1 MKNVTL
7 FVPASDSVVSQL
19 KTNLKNALS
28 SVFSFEPKSNQK
40 LEEVLFRT
48 IGFPNGRQQWE
59 GAENERDIHLIDLI
73 RDEDDGRVL
82 SHLTNHADPV
92 VRALASGLSK
102 DIKKN
107 LIIMYS
113 LADFNCI
120 NHSDVLTEED
130 KIECLRYI
138 DSCYDANLGITND
151 TFAYTVIEHIE
162 RFKEF
167 VSEEFGIFGFSANS
181 IPHWVSTQGL
191 EADLHC
197 GEEEHE
203 DEDEDEDENGIT
215 WFNHANTEKDFKN
228 AIKGYWRT
236 RDSEK

>member
-28 SVFSFEPKSNQK
+28 GVFSFKPKSNQK

-59 GAENERDIHLIDLI
+59 GAENERDIHLFDLI
-73 RDEDDGRVL
+73 RDAADGRVL
-82 SHLTNHADPV
+82 SHLINHADPV

-102 DIKKN
+102 DIKKS

-113 LADFNCI
+113 LEDFNGI

-138 DSCYDANLGITND
+138 DSCYDANLGITNE
-151 TFAYTVIEHIE
+151 TFEYTVIERIE
-162 RFKEF
+162 KFKEF
-167 VSEEFGIFGFSANS
+167 VSEEFGIFRFSANS
-181 IPHWVSTQGL
+181 IPHWVSTQGV

-197 GEEEHE
+197 GEE
-203 DEDEDEDENGIT
+203 DEDEDEDDNGIT
-215 WFNHANTEKDFKN
+215 WFNLANTEKDFKN
-228 AIKGYWRT
+228 AFKGYWRT